1 MFQPADE
8 IWDYLYEQFLQ
19 AEQAMNE
26 LWKQLFESMEIFAE
40 EADFPEDETK
50 PKPLDFSRSTP
61 GRFLWPLIPWFTSGF
76 T

>member
-1 MFQPADE
+1 MLQTADE

-19 AEQAMNE
+19 AEQAMKE
-26 LWKQLFESMEIFAE
+26 FWQQLSESIVISEA
-40 EADFPEDETK
+40 EADFPEDENK
-50 PKPLDFSRSTP
+50 PKPLDFSRSTS

>member
-19 AEQAMNE
+19 AEQAMKE
-26 LWKQLFESMEIFAE
+26 FWQQLSESMEISEA
-40 EADFPEDETK
+40 EADFSEDETK
-50 PKPLDFSRSTP
+50 PKPLDFSRSAP
-61 GRFLWPLIPWFTSGF
+61 GRFLWPLTPWYTSGF

>member
-1 MFQPADE
+1 MLQTADE

-19 AEQAMNE
+19 AEQAMKE
-26 LWKQLFESMEIFAE
+26 FWQQQSESMGISEA

-61 GRFLWPLIPWFTSGF
+61 GRFLWPLIPWYTSGF

>member
-1 MFQPADE
+1 MLQTADE

-19 AEQAMNE
+19 AEQAMKE
-26 LWKQLFESMEIFAE
+26 FWQQLSESMGIYEA

-61 GRFLWPLIPWFTSGF
+61 GRFLWPLIPWYTSGF